1 MSTLWNKIQLF
12 SSSNFIHH
20 GSTYHPFDSDPY
32 STGSTLLYEMLKQ
45 VHDTKGKAIDHC
57 HPELVSGSPS
67 CGRVIYSTRPIL
79 LFEAEAAVNQE
90 ELSCNKIG
98 IVRGKKEDRFSNVF
112 GLCHPLE
119 VSPLNHCLLNL
130 FRQRFGHFR

>member
-79 LFEAEAAVNQE
+79 LFEAEAAVDQE
-90 ELSCNKIG
+90 ELSCNEIG
-98 IVRGKKEDRFSNVF
+98 IVRRQEKDGFGNVF
-112 GLCHPLE
+112 GLSHSLQIRPFD
-119 VSPLNHCLLNL
+119 HCFLDLIGKGL
-130 FRQRFGHFR
+130 GHFR